1 MESWGRGVPLILENA
16 PDASF
21 IEIGGLFITRIK
33 RPSALEAGTENAST
47 SRETPETTL
56 ETGRTT
62 PETSRETTETST
74 ETLETSRET
83 GTESAPPDAL
93 ATFSMAQKILHYLQ
107 SAPASTAQNLAQKLG
122 ITEKG
127 IRYHLEQLKKQG
139 KLRHLGSTKA
149 GYWEVIGKDNK

>member
-1 MESWGRGVPLILENA
+1 MENA

-21 IEIGGLFITRIK
+21 IEIGGLFITRLK

-62 PETSRETTETST
+62 PETST
-74 ETLETSRET
+74 ETLETSRETSRET

>member
-62 PETSRETTETST
+62 PETST
-74 ETLETSRET
+74 ETLETSRETSRET